1 MTLLTEAL
9 WFWFVAS
16 GVQLQYF
23 MKTSDKNLILF
34 NSLNVASLIFGEN
47 LNK

>member
-16 GVQLQYF
+16 GLQLKYF
-23 MKTSDKNLILF
+23 MKTSDKNLLLF
-34 NSLNVASLIFGEN
+34 NYPNVASLIFGEN

>member
-9 WFWFVAS
+9 WFWFVTS
-16 GVQLQYF
+16 GLQYF

-34 NSLNVASLIFGEN
+34 NCPKVASLIFGEN